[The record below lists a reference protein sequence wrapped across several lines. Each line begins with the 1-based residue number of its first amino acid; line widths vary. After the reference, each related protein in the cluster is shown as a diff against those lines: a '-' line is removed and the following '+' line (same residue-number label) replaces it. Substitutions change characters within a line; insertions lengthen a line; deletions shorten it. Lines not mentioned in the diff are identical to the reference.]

1 MKLSHPHELPAP
13 QSVFDTCF
21 PSSHFL
27 ISVSGRKPSPKMTVA
42 QILLR
47 FLLASSKEPSTRDVL
62 SWTGLLAHLYSAVL
76 WLIWLCILWSSL
88 LIPKSSQV
96 LKENVIHPC
105 KIKKALWKQFNQ
117 EYLQRKRSGGDG
129 ECLHHTGKCSVP
141 GLEDRVSL
149 GSLSLDM
156 SNPSSE
162 GHGLQK

>member
-13 QSVFDTCF
+13 QSVYDICF

-42 QILLR
+42 QILFW

-62 SWTGLLAHLYSAVL
+62 SWTGLLAHLYSVVL
-76 WLIWLCILWSSL
+76 WFIWLCILWSSH

-96 LKENVIHPC
+96 LKRKCDIFLQN
-105 KIKKALWKQFNQ
+105 KKALWKQFNQ

-129 ECLHHTGKCSVP
+129 KCLHHTRKCLVP

-149 GSLSLDM
+149 GSLNLDM
-156 SNPSSE
+156 SNLSSE
-162 GHGLQK
+162 GHCLKK